1 MSSSKTHEGPD
12 FRCRWCRS
20 RRRPKLA
27 APVHGAIPAT
37 KEQTSAQYQQGES
50 QRSCPISFHT
60 HIFFVECPSYPLTLW
75 DIYVHIHTYL
85 YIYICTI
92 TYNIYIYI
100 SVRVILQMDIH
111 GHVILTSYHC
121 YPREGSMK
129 HTWSTTHKPVPHS
142 FQELRHSQIW
152 KI

>member
-27 APVHGAIPAT
+27 VPAHGAIPAT
-37 KEQTSAQYQQGES
+37 KEQTSVQYQQGGS
-50 QRSCPISFHT
+50 QRSSPISFHT
-60 HIFFVECPSYPLTLW
+60 HIFFVECPSYPLILW
-75 DIYVHIHTYL
+75 DIIT
-85 YIYICTI
+85 YIYIY
-92 TYNIYIYI
+92 TYILYTYICVCDFVDGY
-100 SVRVILQMDIH
+100 SWTC
-111 GHVILTSYHC
+111 VILTSYHC
-121 YPREGSMK
+121 YPREGFMK
-129 HTWSTTHKPVPHS
+129 HTWSTTHKTGLHS